1 MISAGGAQ
9 LRLGNNSCACHAIRN
24 TDISAL
30 YVETHC
36 DVDLIQMSGR
46 VREGFETMYVMTDAA
61 VFGVGVS
68 KLEYMFS
75 KEEVLVNA
83 FEPTEEGDAVK
94 GMNLNEFINS
104 YFKGM

>member
-1 MISAGGAQ
+1 
-9 LRLGNNSCACHAIRN
+9 
-24 TDISAL
+24 
-30 YVETHC
+30 
-36 DVDLIQMSGR
+36 
-46 VREGFETMYVMTDAA
+46 MYVMTDAA